1 MEIYKVTAVRPS
13 KKKYASAVV
22 FCDFIEASNV
32 INVIDKF
39 EKKYPK
45 YTIFSI
51 RLESDPRFVWF
62 NPIVESTWEKRW
74 GKNGKVL

>member
-1 MEIYKVTAVRPS
+1 MERYKVTALRPS
-13 KKKYASAVV
+13 KKKYANAVV

-62 NPIVESTWEKRW
+62 NPIVESAWKGKR
-74 GKNGKVL
+74 GGI